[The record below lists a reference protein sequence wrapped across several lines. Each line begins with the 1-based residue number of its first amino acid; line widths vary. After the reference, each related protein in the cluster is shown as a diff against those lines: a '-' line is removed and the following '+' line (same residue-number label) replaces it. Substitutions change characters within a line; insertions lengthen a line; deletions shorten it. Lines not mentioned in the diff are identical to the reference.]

1 MGLFEGKK
9 GLVLGIANNF
19 SIAWA
24 ITQKLHEQG
33 AEMAFNHLPDGERP
47 KNEKKVRKLVEQDQV
62 LFLFNTLGTP
72 TNTAIHKYINLCS
85 LELCLGFW

>member
-24 ITQKLHEQG
+24 ITRLLAPSGDRE
-33 AEMAFNHLPDGERP
+33 AALNARRTL
-47 KNEKKVRKLVEQDQV
+47 NACVTQV
-62 LFLFNTLGTP
+62 SRVWP
-72 TNTAIHKYINLCS
+72 
-85 LELCLGFW
+85 